1 MTITTR
7 RLTYEDLLETPDDRN
22 RYEIID
28 GELIVSPAPRISH
41 QRAAFNLAS
50 MLRLYVLEHRLG
62 EVFIA
67 PLDIKLSEHDI
78 VEPDILFVSDS
89 RRSIVEDA
97 FITEAPD
104 LVVEVL
110 SSSSRNRDRGPKMAL
125 YERSGVSEYWLAD
138 PDAAS
143 VTVYSATDGT
153 FRIVSPDGDGRTG
166 SLIVPGFLIDPA
178 EIFAI
183 SS

>member
-7 RLTYEDLLETPDDRN
+7 RLTYEDLLKTPDDLN

-67 PLDIKLSEHDI
+67 PLDIKLTEHDI

-97 FITEAPD
+97 FITAAPD

-110 SSSSRNRDRGPKMAL
+110 SPSSRNRDRGPKMAL

-138 PDAAS
+138 PDTK
-143 VTVYSATDGT
+143 V
-153 FRIVSPDGDGRTG
+153 
-166 SLIVPGFLIDPA
+166 LM
-178 EIFAI
+178 IFALVDTSYVRVAPDDRGRLRTTVVTDLVI
-183 SS
+183 APDDLFTGLL